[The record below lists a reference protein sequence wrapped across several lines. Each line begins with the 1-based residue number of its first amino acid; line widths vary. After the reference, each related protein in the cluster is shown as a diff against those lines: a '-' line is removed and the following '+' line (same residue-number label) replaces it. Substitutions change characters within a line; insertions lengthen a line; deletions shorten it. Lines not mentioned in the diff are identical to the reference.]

1 MSPRPLPSEN
11 APFEPALALAREGRL
26 EEACDAVAAAVP
38 GADGRGLHRG
48 AGALAFSEVA
58 RLAEAAGDLVTALRA
73 MDEAVRLAPTYAD
86 LHYQHACLLI
96 VQQQRAPGRKALHKA
111 LAINP
116 RYVAARLELAL
127 LDARE
132 GLLTESL
139 AALRNLEAER
149 RIDEPRAFQRG
160 LKSLARAE
168 WDEAGA
174 QLKSALKV
182 SDPVV
187 DRALVDYHARV
198 ARGEH
203 AEALHALRDAVTAH
217 PGYPDLHYLLGCS
230 ELEAGM
236 TDDAVASLARAL
248 ELHPDLHA
256 ARVQLARA
264 LEALGDLAQAGEQVA
279 LVLAEDPEHPQAL
292 ELQERW
298 SRRRDV
304 RARGVT
310 GRGGAPAAGPGES
323 PTEAA

>member
-11 APFEPALALAREGRL
+11 VPFEPALALAREGRL
-26 EEACDAVAAAVP
+26 DEALDALSAALP
-38 GADGRGLHRG
+38 EREGRGPHRG
-48 AGALAFSEVA
+48 AGALAFAEMA
-58 RLAEAAGDLVTALRA
+58 RLAEAAGDAITATRA
-73 MDEAVRLAPTYAD
+73 IDEALRLAPTYAD
-86 LHYQHACLLI
+86 LHYQRACLLI
-96 VQQQRAPGRKALHKA
+96 LQHQRPAARKALQQA
-111 LAINP
+111 LGINP

-132 GLLTESL
+132 GLLAESL
-139 AALRNLEAER
+139 AALRGLEQER
-149 RIDEPRAFQRG
+149 RVEEPRAFQRG
-160 LKSLARAE
+160 LKSLAHAD

-174 QLKSALKV
+174 LLKSAFKV

-187 DRALVDYHARV
+187 DRALADYHERV

-203 AEALHALRDAVTAH
+203 TQALHALREAVTVH

-236 TDDAVASLARAL
+236 TDDAIASLSRVL

-279 LVLAEDPEHPQAL
+279 LVLRADPAHPQAL
-292 ELQERW
+292 ELAERW
-298 SRRRDV
+298 ARRRD
-304 RARGVT
+304 T
-310 GRGGAPAAGPGES
+310 HGRGGPSPRAGPR
-323 PTEAA
+323 EAA

>member
-1 MSPRPLPSEN
+1 MTPRPLPSEN
-11 APFEPALALAREGRL
+11 APFEPALSLAREGRL
-26 EEACDAVAAAVP
+26 EEACDALAAAVP
-38 GADGRGLHRG
+38 GEGRGPGRG
-48 AGALAFSEVA
+48 AGALAYAEVA
-58 RLAEAAGDLVTALRA
+58 RLAEVAGDVVTALRA
-73 MDEAVRLAPTYAD
+73 MDEAVLLAPTYAD
-86 LHYQHACLLI
+86 LHYQRACLL
-96 VQQQRAPGRKALHKA
+96 VAQQQRAPARKALQKA
-111 LAINP
+111 LSINP

-139 AALRNLEAER
+139 AALRSLEAER
-149 RIDEPRAFQRG
+149 RVDEPRAFQRG

-182 SDPVV
+182 SDAVV
-187 DRALVDYHARV
+187 DRALADYHAKV

-203 AEALHALRDAVTAH
+203 TEALHALRDAVTAH

-236 TDDAVASLARAL
+236 TDDAVASLARTL

-264 LEALGDLAQAGEQVA
+264 LETLGDLAQAGEQVA

-292 ELQERW
+292 ELQDRW

-304 RARGVT
+304 RARGVA
-310 GRGGAPAAGPGES
+310 GRDLPTAGPGGAP
-323 PTEAA
+323 TEDS